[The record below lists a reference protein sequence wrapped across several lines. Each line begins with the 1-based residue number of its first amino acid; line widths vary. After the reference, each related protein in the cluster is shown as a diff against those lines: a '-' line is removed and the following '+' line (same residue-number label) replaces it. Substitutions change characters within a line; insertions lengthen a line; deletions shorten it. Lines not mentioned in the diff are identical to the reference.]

1 MTDTLLGENMQ
12 ILEYITIPVISLVIL
27 FLITKI
33 MGYRQVS
40 QLNMYD
46 YINGITIGSIAS
58 ELVMGGFD
66 NMLRPFIAMIVYT
79 IVIISLSKLA
89 STSLKMR
96 NIIDGHPVILFEN
109 DQIYNEELEKA
120 KLDVDEFLMQCRI
133 GGYFDL
139 KELQMVV
146 LETNGSLSFFPKEMY
161 RPTVVNDLQIK
172 INKVDLPTLLVKEG
186 TVCHDNLKAINH
198 DVEWLER
205 ELNVLGVPLT
215 DIILMYQE
223 DNTNLVLYTINEIEK
238 KFN

>member
-1 MTDTLLGENMQ
+1 MQ
-12 ILEYITIPVISLVIL
+12 ILEYIVVPVISLAVL
-27 FLITKI
+27 FGITKM

-66 NMLRPFIAMIVYT
+66 NMLKPLIAMIVYT
-79 IVIISLSKLA
+79 IVIIILSKLA
-89 STSLKMR
+89 STSLTMR
-96 NIIDGHPVILFEN
+96 NIIDGHPVVLFEN

-120 KLDVDEFLMQCRI
+120 KLDIDEFLMQCRI

-139 KELQMVV
+139 NELQMVV
-146 LETNGSLSFFPKEMY
+146 LETNGSLSFFPKEKY
-161 RPTVVNDLQIK
+161 RPTVVNDLNIK
-172 INKVDLPTLLVKEG
+172 INKVNPPTLLVKEG
-186 TVCHDNLKAINH
+186 TIFHENLKSINH
-198 DVEWLER
+198 DVDWLER
-205 ELNVLGVPLT
+205 ELNVLGVPLS

-223 DNTNLVLYTINEIEK
+223 DNSNLGVYTINEIEK

>member
-1 MTDTLLGENMQ
+1 MQ
-12 ILEYITIPVISLVIL
+12 ILEYIVVPVISLAVL
-27 FLITKI
+27 FGITKM

-66 NMLRPFIAMIVYT
+66 NMLKPLIAMIVYT
-79 IVIISLSKLA
+79 IVIIILSKLA
-89 STSLKMR
+89 STSLTMR
-96 NIIDGHPVILFEN
+96 NIIDGHPVVLFEN

-139 KELQMVV
+139 NELQMVV
-146 LETNGSLSFFPKEMY
+146 LETNGSLSFFPKEKY
-161 RPTVVNDLQIK
+161 RPTVVNDLNIK
-172 INKVDLPTLLVKEG
+172 IKEG
-186 TVCHDNLKAINH
+186 TIFHENLKSINH
-198 DVEWLER
+198 DVDWLER
-205 ELNVLGVPLT
+205 ELNVLGVPLS

-223 DNTNLVLYTINEIEK
+223 DNSNLVVYTINEIEK